1 MKNMPLSI
9 HSRNIYICDF
19 IFDPLENGEKN
30 CIRLMINTVKLL
42 LMTMEENVIMK
53 L

>member
-1 MKNMPLSI
+1 MKNMSLSI
-9 HSRNIYICDF
+9 HSSNIYYDF

-30 CIRLMINTVKLL
+30 CIRLMIYTVKLL
-42 LMTMEENVIMK
+42 LTTMEENVTMK